1 MPFQD
6 TERTRI
12 VRQALSIALA
22 VTPFGLAFGLAARNA
37 GLGLIEAMGFSSLV
51 FTGSAQFA
59 TVSVLADGGTA
70 LTAVLAGA
78 LLNLRSLAFGVAL
91 APYLGGPLRFRVA
104 ASQLMIDEAAAVGMA
119 QQSPSSRRF
128 GYLAGGIAVFALWNA
143 STAVG
148 VLFLGAMGDVVT
160 DAGIDATI
168 PAAFLAL
175 LWPRLSNGRQRLM
188 AVGGAIIALAGV
200 PALPPGLP
208 IVAAGAAVVLGARR
222 SAR

>member
-1 MPFQD
+1 MPPRD
-6 TERTRI
+6 SERNRI

-22 VTPFGLAFGLAARNA
+22 VTPFGLAFGLTARNA
-37 GLGLIEAMGFSSLV
+37 GLSLTEAMGFSSLV

-59 TVSVLADGGTA
+59 AVSVLAEGGTA

-91 APYLGGPLRFRVA
+91 APFLGGPLRFRAA

-128 GYLAGGIAVFALWNA
+128 GYLAGGIAVFVLWNA

-160 DAGIDATI
+160 QAGIDATI

-175 LWPRLSNGRQRLM
+175 LWPRLSNSRQRIM
-188 AVGGAIIALAGV
+188 ALGGGIIALGGV
-200 PALPPGLP
+200 PVLPPGLP
-208 IVAAGAAVVLGARR
+208 IVAAGAAVILGTRR
-222 SAR
+222 SGR

>member
-1 MPFQD
+1 M
-6 TERTRI
+6 
-12 VRQALSIALA
+12 
-22 VTPFGLAFGLAARNA
+22 
-37 GLGLIEAMGFSSLV
+37 
-51 FTGSAQFA
+51 
-59 TVSVLADGGTA
+59 
-70 LTAVLAGA
+70 
-78 LLNLRSLAFGVAL
+78 
-91 APYLGGPLRFRVA
+91 RFRVA